1 MAVYRSTPGASIS
14 PSQARLAFHLHNE
27 VSGIICSEIFVN
39 GGNEKK
45 MSYWCNVLNYKN
57 KIIIIHGVKRALY
70 SWLSKIFIQI
80 RKMIQPKSWNKITC
94 QTWRWEGT
102 EAGTAPYQ
110 LQSLGPWSQGII
122 SFGMGKRRYV

>member
-45 MSYWCNVLNYKN
+45 ELAVQCLK
-57 KIIIIHGVKRALY
+57 
-70 SWLSKIFIQI
+70 
-80 RKMIQPKSWNKITC
+80 
-94 QTWRWEGT
+94 
-102 EAGTAPYQ
+102 
-110 LQSLGPWSQGII
+110 LQ
-122 SFGMGKRRYV
+122 R

>member
-39 GGNEKK
+39 VGNEKK
-45 MSYWCNVLNYKN
+45 IGYQRNVLSYKDR
-57 KIIIIHGVKRALY
+57 IIFIYGVKRALY
-70 SWLSKIFIQI
+70 GWLSKIFIQI
-80 RKMIQPKSWNKITC
+80 RKMIQPKSWDKITC
-94 QTWRWEGT
+94 RTWRWEGM

-110 LQSLGPWSQGII
+110 LQSRRPWSQGII